1 MNTNNTT
8 VGIDIG
14 TYYTKVV
21 VAEKVKNKKRYF
33 PRIIG
38 IGSAKS
44 RGIRQ
49 GYITNASE
57 IQKSVKDAVRQAE
70 KSSGVKITRAFTSV
84 GGVGLQG
91 ITSTGKTVVSSADI
105 EVKETDIKS
114 ALEASENQI
123 ESNAI
128 SNRKIIHAIP
138 LEYKLD
144 GQNVLGNPLG
154 LKGGSLETKTFFI
167 TCLENHL
174 NDIVESIEN
183 IGIEVIDSIASPI
196 ASSFV
201 SLTKPQKIA
210 GCVLVDIGAETL
222 SVVIFEN
229 NIPISLEVFPI
240 GGTDITNDIA
250 LGLKIPL
257 EEAEKIKLGSTL
269 GAPVSKQKINE
280 IVSARLTDIFEMVIS
295 HLKKTNRHELLPAGI
310 IITGGGSGIPSL
322 EEMAKEKLNL
332 PSSIATL
339 ASIGRRNSPLSDS
352 RWSVAYGLCII
363 GLNEEDS
370 ESLGINSILQKTRK
384 SFISWIKQFLP

>member
-1 MNTNNTT
+1 MNTTNIS

-21 VAEKVKNKKRYF
+21 VAEKVKNKNKYF

-38 IGSAKS
+38 TGSSKS

-57 IQKSVKDAVRQAE
+57 IQKSLKDSVRQAE
-70 KSSGVKITRAFTSV
+70 RASGVKITKAFTSI

-91 ITSTGKTVVSSADI
+91 ITSVGKTVVSSANI
-105 EVKETDIKS
+105 EVKENDIKS

-123 ESNAI
+123 ESGAI

-174 NDIVESIEN
+174 NDIVETIEN
-183 IGIEVIDSIASPI
+183 IGIEVVDSIASPI

-210 GCVLVDIGAETL
+210 GCILADIGAETV

-229 NIPISLEVFPI
+229 NIPISLEIFPI

-269 GAPVSKQKINE
+269 GAPVSQQKINE

-295 HLKKTNRHELLPAGI
+295 HLKKSNRHELLPAGI
-310 IITGGGSGIPSL
+310 IITGGSSGIPSL

-339 ASIGRRNSPLSDS
+339 TSVGRRNSPLSDS

-363 GLNEEDS
+363 GLNEENS
-370 ESLGINSILQKTRK
+370 ESLGMNSILQKTRK

>member
-21 VAEKVKNKKRYF
+21 VAEKVKNKKRYC

-38 IGSAKS
+38 TGSSRS

-49 GYITNASE
+49 GYITNTSE
-57 IQKSVKDAVRQAE
+57 IQKSVREAVRQAE
-70 KSSGVKITRAFTSV
+70 KASGVKITKAFTSI
-84 GGVGLQG
+84 GGIGLQG
-91 ITSTGKTVVSSADI
+91 ITSVGKTVVSSADI
-105 EVKETDIKS
+105 EVKEADIKS
-114 ALEASENQI
+114 VLEASENQI
-123 ESNAI
+123 ESSAI

-183 IGIEVIDSIASPI
+183 VGIEVVDSIASPI

-210 GCVLVDIGAETL
+210 GCILVDIGAETV

-257 EEAEKIKLGSTL
+257 KEAEKIKLGSTL
-269 GAPVSKQKINE
+269 GAPVSQQKINE
-280 IVSARLTDIFEMVIS
+280 IVSARLTDIFEMLIT

-310 IITGGGSGIPSL
+310 IVTGGGSGIPSL

-339 ASIGRRNSPLSDS
+339 TTIGRKNSPLSDS